1 MSAGDQTRPER
12 KGKMLTPKSVQD
24 RVIARK
30 LAGQSNRQIA
40 RQLALHHGTVG
51 KILSQAEVQVML
63 NEYRQ
68 SAINLVPKAIK
79 VCSYRLDRKD
89 GKIAIEILK
98 GTQVFVTK
106 QGQNVTHN
114 VAHHFDGWTDEQ
126 IEQYIKTGE
135 RPEIIAA
142 WPKSTA

>member
-1 MSAGDQTRPER
+1 MSAVDQTRPQR

-30 LAGQSNRQIA
+30 MAGQSNRQIA
-40 RQLALHHGTVG
+40 RQLGLHHGTVG
-51 KILSQAEVQVML
+51 KILSQAEVQMML

-68 SAINLVPKAIK
+68 CAIELVPKAIK

-89 GKIAIEILK
+89 GKIAVEVLK
-98 GTQVFVTK
+98 GTQVFVTE
-106 QGQNVTHN
+106 QDQNVTHN
-114 VAHHFDGWTDEQ
+114 VAHDFDGWTDEQ

-135 RPEIIAA
+135 RPEII
-142 WPKSTA
+142 KT

>member
-1 MSAGDQTRPER
+1 
-12 KGKMLTPKSVQD
+12 MLTPKSVQD

-68 SAINLVPKAIK
+68 SAIELVPKAIK

-89 GKIAIEILK
+89 GKIAIEVLK
-98 GTQVFVTK
+98 GTQVFVGRQEQEVHEKKDEFSGRTAEELEYYAQHGEWPTFSGSK
-106 QGQNVTHN
+106 
-114 VAHHFDGWTDEQ
+114 DGGVKEALL
-126 IEQYIKTGE
+126 G
-135 RPEIIAA
+135 
-142 WPKSTA
+142 PKS